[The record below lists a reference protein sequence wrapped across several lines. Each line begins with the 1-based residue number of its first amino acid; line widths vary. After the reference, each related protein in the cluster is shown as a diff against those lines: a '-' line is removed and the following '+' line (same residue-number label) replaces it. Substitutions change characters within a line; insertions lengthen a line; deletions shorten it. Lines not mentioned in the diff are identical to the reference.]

1 MAFVRT
7 RGAFFGRGTALT
19 SLAQLYGRLTLR
31 VGVLGLMSMPT
42 TSMSESS
49 LSSSSVCTS
58 ACVCTVLL
66 ARESTMV

>member
-7 RGAFFGRGTALT
+7 RGAFFGRGAALT
-19 SLAQLYGRLTLR
+19 SLALLYGRLTLR

-49 LSSSSVCTS
+49 LSSASVCTS
-58 ACVCTVLL
+58 ACVGTGLL
-66 ARESTMV
+66 VRASTMV